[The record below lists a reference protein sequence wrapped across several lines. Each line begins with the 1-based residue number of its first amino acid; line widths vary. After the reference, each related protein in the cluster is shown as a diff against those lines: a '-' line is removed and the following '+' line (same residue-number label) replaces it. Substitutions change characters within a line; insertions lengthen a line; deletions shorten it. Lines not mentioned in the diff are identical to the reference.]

1 MLIWDRLLLGTVEY
15 IDDNG
20 LKVINIP
27 PALNYCEILVDLKK
41 I

>member
-1 MLIWDRLLLGTVEY
+1 MY

-41 I
+41 NLNINK